1 MTKKL
6 QTHFLA
12 RGKRQTKSISRRI
25 LPKKC
30 SKWLKNSKA
39 GRVQFPTNSVATFE
53 VLTPIV
59 KVWCLFKVVSGG
71 PGANLETLTAQK
83 FRCQVLM
90 CISTAQTRSKW
101 LALLLPL
108 HFARFSCYVHFLW
121 ETWDTRGIRRSRTSF
136 CVTGA
141 GHRTQFHLRGRRG
154 TFCTLLKRWQAG
166 VEMKG
171 VFGAIFRC
179 RRTVW

>member
-1 MTKKL
+1 MTSTSKNGPGSVCVSKIYEWYTSCLTFTNGKNYAISVHCRQITPSICSNMFKSITILSLTKKL

-71 PGANLETLTAQK
+71 PGANLETLTAQM

-108 HFARFSCYVHFLW
+108 HFARFLS
-121 ETWDTRGIRRSRTSF
+121 
-136 CVTGA
+136 
-141 GHRTQFHLRGRRG
+141 
-154 TFCTLLKRWQAG
+154 
-166 VEMKG
+166 
-171 VFGAIFRC
+171 
-179 RRTVW
+179 